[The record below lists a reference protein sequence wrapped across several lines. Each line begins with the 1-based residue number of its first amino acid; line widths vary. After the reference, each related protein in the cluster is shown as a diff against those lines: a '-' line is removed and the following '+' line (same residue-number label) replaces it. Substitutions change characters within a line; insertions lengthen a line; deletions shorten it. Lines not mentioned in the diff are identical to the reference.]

1 MSAAEAQAVRPVRT
15 VRTVR
20 LLTPYERGRRNRRTI
35 DGVLLAVAAAATG
48 LAAAAAYAAPAQ
60 DKQVAKNVIAVLGWA
75 EPLWRT
81 AFVAA
86 LALAAL
92 VVVVVLYR
100 RRWDLL
106 RDIVVALAL
115 GLVLAVL
122 LGRAVVAD
130 WLPFGNHLLSNWG
143 FPEVRIA
150 AVTAVLVVVA
160 PEIVRPMRRLA
171 VVLVLLAALA
181 SVALGAALP
190 SAALGALAL
199 GIGAA
204 AIVRLAFGTAA
215 GFPPAETIRDRA
227 RDARDRDP

>member
-1 MSAAEAQAVRPVRT
+1 RDIVTAGARVSAAEAQAVRPIRT

-35 DGVLLAVAAAATG
+35 GGVLPAVAAAATG

-130 WLPFGNHLLSNWG
+130 WLAVRNPLLSHWG
-143 FPEVRIA
+143 
-150 AVTAVLVVVA
+150 
-160 PEIVRPMRRLA
+160 LA
-171 VVLVLLAALA
+171 
-181 SVALGAALP
+181 
-190 SAALGALAL
+190 
-199 GIGAA
+199 
-204 AIVRLAFGTAA
+204 
-215 GFPPAETIRDRA
+215 
-227 RDARDRDP
+227 